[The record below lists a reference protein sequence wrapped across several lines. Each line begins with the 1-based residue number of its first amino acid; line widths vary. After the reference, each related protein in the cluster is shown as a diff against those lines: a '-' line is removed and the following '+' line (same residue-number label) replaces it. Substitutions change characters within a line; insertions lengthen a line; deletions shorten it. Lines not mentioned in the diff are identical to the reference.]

1 MKEYIR
7 LSPDEFSRLRPMNGH
22 LIVSTEQDV
31 NNIELAGVKLYF
43 DGSYNPENNQAV
55 INRVVKVPDDAVWK
69 SGDFTSEI
77 IVNVGDLVW
86 INYFSVLQATTILVE
101 TKEYLVIPY
110 RQCYMGLVEAEDG
123 TNYVMLND
131 YVLLDPVVKINTNP
145 LIIESKRKAIAKH
158 FFNVERVPFYGSYA
172 YSGPQSECIDLK
184 PGDIAFMLD
193 SSNFKLEHPPHY
205 VYDSKIHYVSRI
217 QKVLAVVNEVDE
229 TVLIF

>member
-22 LIVSTEQDV
+22 LIVKTEQDV
-31 NNIELAGVKLYF
+31 NNIEIAGVKIYF

-55 INRVVKVPDDAVWK
+55 INRVLKVPDDAIWR
-69 SGDFTSEI
+69 SIDFTSEI
-77 IVNVGDLVW
+77 IVSPGDLVW
-86 INYFSVLQATTILVE
+86 INYYSVMQATTILVE
-101 TKEYLVIPY
+101 KDKYLLIPY
-110 RQCYMGLVEAEDG
+110 RQCYMALVEEEEG
-123 TNYVMLND
+123 PKYEMLND

-145 LIIESKRKAIAKH
+145 LIIESKRKAISKR

-184 PGDIAFMLD
+184 QGDIAFMLD

-205 VYDSKIHYVSRI
+205 VYDKRIHYVSRI
-217 QKVLAVVNEVDE
+217 QKVLAVVDQVDE